1 METRFK
7 TIVEYN
13 PETFDKSVNE
23 FCKNKKVF
31 ATQTHVLRNPI
42 KDSDFTYIACIYY
55 EYDEQLS
62 NEKPRV
68 SPYFAK
74 PNNSPKPTESDNS
87 IPATP
92 NQVFS
97 LVKYYGYSEEAAKK
111 LSKHEAY
118 QIIKEKKGRK
128 K

>member
-1 METRFK
+1 MQNK
-7 TIVEYN
+7 IHTITEYN
-13 PETFDKSVNE
+13 PESFDKSVNE

-55 EYDEQLS
+55 EFDEQLS

-74 PNNSPKPTESDNS
+74 PNSNLEPSKDS
-87 IPATP
+87 IPATA